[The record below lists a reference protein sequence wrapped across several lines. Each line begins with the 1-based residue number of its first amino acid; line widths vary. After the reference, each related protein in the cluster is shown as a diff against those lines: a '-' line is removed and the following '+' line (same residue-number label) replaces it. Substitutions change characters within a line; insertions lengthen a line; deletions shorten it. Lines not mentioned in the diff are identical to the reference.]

1 MPKTWLSV
9 EEQAARLRDRGLG
22 IDDEHECLR
31 FLSHVSY
38 YRFSGYFRYW
48 QRSPETG
55 DNRFISGTAFST
67 IHDVYTTEQAV
78 AASSFATMR
87 WIEILLRTAFAHHY
101 AQHVAPLGALAHDTG
116 VAEPRDPAAP
126 RVEDRVLRDLDRSQE
141 AYIAHYRDESCKN
154 LQGQYLPTAYDTLP
168 VWVAVEALSFGT
180 LSKCIQACEGSRVLE
195 DMACALGV
203 ARAPLVSQVRS
214 MVYLRNRLAHHA
226 RIWNH
231 SVLDAPSVPMNVK
244 RRAKKSY
251 GALEP
256 RSVFAIFVA
265 MDRLLT
271 TSGLTSSWLSLEI
284 FPLLTANPL
293 AARGLMAPRKYGDMD
308 LSLTGSSS
316 PEL

>member
-1 MPKTWLSV
+1 M
-9 EEQAARLRDRGLG
+9 
-22 IDDEHECLR
+22 
-31 FLSHVSY
+31 
-38 YRFSGYFRYW
+38 
-48 QRSPETG
+48 
-55 DNRFISGTAFST
+55 
-67 IHDVYTTEQAV
+67 
-78 AASSFATMR
+78 
-87 WIEILLRTAFAHHY
+87 
-101 AQHVAPLGALAHDTG
+101 
-116 VAEPRDPAAP
+116 
-126 RVEDRVLRDLDRSQE
+126 
-141 AYIAHYRDESCKN
+141 
-154 LQGQYLPTAYDTLP
+154 AYDALP

-214 MVYLRNRLAHHA
+214 IVYLRNRLAHHA

-251 GALEP
+251 GAFEP

>member
-55 DNRFISGTAFST
+55 DNCFISGTAFST

-87 WIEILLRTAFAHHY
+87 WIVILLRTAFAHHY

-116 VAEPRDPAAP
+116 FAEPRDPAAP

-244 RRAKKSY
+244 RRAKKS
-251 GALEP
+251 
-256 RSVFAIFVA
+256 
-265 MDRLLT
+265 
-271 TSGLTSSWLSLEI
+271 
-284 FPLLTANPL
+284 
-293 AARGLMAPRKYGDMD
+293 
-308 LSLTGSSS
+308 
-316 PEL
+316 

>member
-101 AQHVAPLGALAHDTG
+101 ANML
-116 VAEPRDPAAP
+116 
-126 RVEDRVLRDLDRSQE
+126 
-141 AYIAHYRDESCKN
+141 
-154 LQGQYLPTAYDTLP
+154 
-168 VWVAVEALSFGT
+168 
-180 LSKCIQACEGSRVLE
+180 
-195 DMACALGV
+195 
-203 ARAPLVSQVRS
+203 
-214 MVYLRNRLAHHA
+214 HHWG
-226 RIWNH
+226 RW
-231 SVLDAPSVPMNVK
+231 
-244 RRAKKSY
+244 
-251 GALEP
+251 
-256 RSVFAIFVA
+256 
-265 MDRLLT
+265 LT
-271 TSGLTSSWLSLEI
+271 T
-284 FPLLTANPL
+284 
-293 AARGLMAPRKYGDMD
+293 RGLPSHGTQPRHESRIAYCET
-308 LSLTGSSS
+308 STGAKRHTS
-316 PEL
+316 PTTVMSRARTSRASICQWHTTPFQCGSP